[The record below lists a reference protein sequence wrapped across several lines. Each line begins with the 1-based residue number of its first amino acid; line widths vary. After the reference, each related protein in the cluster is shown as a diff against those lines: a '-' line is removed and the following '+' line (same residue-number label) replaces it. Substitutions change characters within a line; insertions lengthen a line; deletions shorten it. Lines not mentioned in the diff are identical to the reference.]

1 MVEAAT
7 PTNWGYSTVDRT
19 LPASD
24 MKEIV
29 LVFCTPDMHRP
40 MARRA
45 IRALKAT
52 DLTPA
57 ELMILDNAYDE
68 RFHHPAVMDEMLQY
82 AGGRPVIFLDDDVVV
97 QQHDWIARLRN
108 AVREHDAAVV
118 GCVHTF
124 ATGER
129 QHSGILVHRDASTEM
144 LRDVADDNA
153 SATARPALS
162 SALML
167 VRNTD
172 GLRFDRR
179 FEKYQH
185 DVDICLAAWSAG
197 RTVMC
202 TTDLVVIH
210 EQAEYMRRRPEFH
223 EVLQRDMARLCEKWA
238 GFAASGLYARP
249 ELRRFA
255 APASEANW
263 ERVYNDASRLETHSP
278 ADSASR
284 FRDLA
289 TRCPHS
295 WHRAGAYFHLYKLEH
310 RVDDLQ
316 ACVRENPYHVK
327 AADLLRELPGPE
339 ELR

>member
-1 MVEAAT
+1 
-7 PTNWGYSTVDRT
+7 
-19 LPASD
+19 
-24 MKEIV
+24 MKETV

-52 DLTPA
+52 DLTCA

-68 RFHHPAVMDEMLQY
+68 HFHHPSVMDEMLEY
-82 AGGRPVIFLDDDVVV
+82 AAGRPVIFLDDDVVV
-97 QQHDWIARLRN
+97 QEHDWIARLRN
-108 AVREHDAAVV
+108 AASDHDAAVV

-144 LRDVADDNA
+144 LRDVADANA
-153 SATARPALS
+153 DAVACPALS

-172 GLRFDRR
+172 GLHFDRR

-197 RTVMC
+197 RTVVC
-202 TTDLVVIH
+202 ATDLVVVH

-223 EVLQRDMARLCEKWA
+223 EVLHRDIARLCEKWA
-238 GFAASGLYARP
+238 GFAASELYERP
-249 ELRRFA
+249 ALRRFA
-255 APASEANW
+255 ADASEINW
-263 ERVYNDASRLETHSP
+263 ERAYTDASRLTTRSP
-278 ADSASR
+278 ADSVSR
-284 FRDLA
+284 FREVA
-289 TRCPHS
+289 ARCPHS
-295 WHRAGAYFHLYKLEH
+295 WHRAGAYFHLYTLEH
-310 RVDDLQ
+310 RVDDLK
-316 ACVRENPYHVK
+316 ACVRENPFHAK
-327 AADLLRELPGPE
+327 AADLLRELSGRE